1 MTSLTRLTVRMVRL
15 AVRLAWLTPQQA
27 RGAEYDMWRAKRGNG
42 KKKYFPLTI
51 NGLAKSIYHSLS
63 LRVTLYHSSGIVKID
78 FVPLRCQVDDNASAA
93 ETCNVEVKQKK
104 YGSARIFKNNV
115 VHLSVTCCRQETHA
129 TKGNETNDNYAAK
142 QTDTDGHERRHRQHG
157 CVPHVAG
164 AGLRGGR
171 RNDARA

>member
-1 MTSLTRLTVRMVRL
+1 M
-15 AVRLAWLTPQQA
+15 AHGIAGEAHGADGKA
-27 RGAEYDMWRAKRGNG
+27 RRAAGVAHAARARSTTCGVPRAKITEN
-42 KKKYFPLTI
+42 YFPLTI
-51 NGLAKSIYHSLS
+51 SGLAKSIYHSLS
-63 LRVTLYHSSGIVKID
+63 LCVTLYHSSGIVKID

-142 QTDTDGHERRHRQHG
+142 QTDTDGH
-157 CVPHVAG
+157 
-164 AGLRGGR
+164 
-171 RNDARA
+171 